1 MMWLFKNKKEYQDYY
16 NEAFL
21 LATFSPKE
29 NLGKLKKKY
38 VSLKKSNTN
47 NKILKAKMSGFMDG
61 LEKRNRSRLSIL
73 EESLNQEKEREER
86 ESRADALKNKFNF
99 PTKY

>member
-21 LATFSPKE
+21 LATFAPKE
-29 NLGKLKKKY
+29 NLEKLKKQY
-38 VSLKKSNTN
+38 VSMKNNNSN

-73 EESLNQEKEREER
+73 EKSINQDKEREER
-86 ESRADALKNKFNF
+86 ER
-99 PTKY
+99 